1 MRKYLQYIVS
11 VGAMFFCT
19 ANTNNSV
26 DEYTLKAAYI
36 YNFTKF
42 IEWPSKLMNAE
53 DFVIAVDG
61 SKEMMAALKTI
72 TETKK
77 VKDKKIV
84 IKELNSLGSDR
95 CHIVFASRNISKTS
109 FKDITRS
116 NRFAQSLIIS
126 EHVGYCEIGAVINF
140 INKNNKI
147 RFEINITEANA
158 RELKTSSQLIKVAQ
172 NICR

>member
-1 MRKYLQYIVS
+1 MRKCLQYIVL
-11 VGAMFFCT
+11 VGALFFCT
-19 ANTNNSV
+19 ASGNNSV

-42 IEWPSKLMNAE
+42 IEWPSKVMNAE

-61 SKEMMAALKTI
+61 SKEMITALKSI
-72 TETKK
+72 AETKK
-77 VKDKKIV
+77 VKNKKVV
-84 IKELNSLGSDR
+84 IKDVGSLGSDE
-95 CHIVFASRNISKTS
+95 CHIVFASRNTSKTD

-147 RFEINITEANA
+147 RFEINMTEANA